1 MVADG
6 SVMYATPS
14 DKPPPP
20 PPLHKRNHNEASG
33 SGSVPDNQLNEIPQE
48 ENTGY
53 YTIRGKTYL
62 DGKVFQDKL
71 RNGRNCEIF
80 VEELDD
86 WFPGSITVR
95 KEVHIPNT
103 TITIV
108 SFEVQYT
115 VQFDDGREELVHETN
130 VRSDRLRLVA
140 SEELDQDILTAIA
153 SEQTQKEIAIPSQLD
168 NNTGVSVWQTVSV
181 NYVNEEEERKAHQ
194 QAVEEMYKN
203 TAEDD
208 KMKEQKTSVN
218 DVIVD
223 FQPKTYKGIVI
234 EDSLISINSRI
245 RESDDEDDDRDKIIS
260 FKKRKFEDHPAVKEE
275 SATGDGKP
283 LFKQMKSK
291 NFRKK

>member
-1 MVADG
+1 
-6 SVMYATPS
+6 
-14 DKPPPP
+14 
-20 PPLHKRNHNEASG
+20 
-33 SGSVPDNQLNEIPQE
+33 
-48 ENTGY
+48 
-53 YTIRGKTYL
+53 L